1 MLYPFYV
8 PAVARV
14 DECTSLSKTR
24 AWSVFP
30 SLLPVDRSLAWKAA
44 ACSDSLFLSFSI
56 SAKDSRV
63 VRANCN
69 AILSWWPG
77 GVSCTLTLYINC
89 HCTKYTLRRS
99 WSRRM
104 NWGNLWIGFTIN
116 PKKLSLSAAVICFTC
131 KKSAKADFRFDS
143 DLANSIAWLKLLMKS
158 E

>member
-77 GVSCTLTLYINC
+77 GVSCTLTLDSLYQ
-89 HCTKYTLRRS
+89 
-99 WSRRM
+99 
-104 NWGNLWIGFTIN
+104 
-116 PKKLSLSAAVICFTC
+116 LSLHKIYLEKVLEQKDELGKPLDGFHHQPKEVETVGSSYLLHLQKVGE
-131 KKSAKADFRFDS
+131 SWLSFRFR
-143 DLANSIAWLKLLMKS
+143 LG
-158 E
+158 